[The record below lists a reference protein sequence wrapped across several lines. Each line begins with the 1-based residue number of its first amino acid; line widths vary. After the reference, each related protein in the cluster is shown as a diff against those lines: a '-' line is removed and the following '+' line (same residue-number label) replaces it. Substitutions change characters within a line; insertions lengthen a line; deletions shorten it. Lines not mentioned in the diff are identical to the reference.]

1 MQRFFQSLDD
11 IEQFV
16 ASLNSHHCYKCHHC
30 SEQGHFI
37 SHGFVYKQYS
47 SANKQAVG
55 KRIVC
60 SNRYGHLGCGK
71 TYQLMLSEQLPSKR
85 YTVTQL
91 NVFILL
97 LLSHLS
103 VCCAYQQATGQD
115 STRHAWRWLKQLKS
129 KLMDYRGY
137 IVKLGLFEPDKEMPL
152 LLIKTKRRA
161 HPVFDTLAQLFS
173 AKQFT
178 SCADFQIQ
186 QQLAFI

>member
-1 MQRFFQSLDD
+1 MQKFFQSLDD

-60 SNRYGHLGCGK
+60 SNSYGHTGCGK

-115 STRHAWRWLKQLKS
+115 PQRAS
-129 KLMDYRGY
+129 
-137 IVKLGLFEPDKEMPL
+137 
-152 LLIKTKRRA
+152 LIITNSSEDD
-161 HPVFDTLAQLFS
+161 HDDIF
-173 AKQFT
+173 
-178 SCADFQIQ
+178 
-186 QQLAFI
+186 